1 MAQSFATFVW
11 PNQVTYSI
19 TWLFSSSS
27 FFFSGI
33 SCIGRNA
40 VAFASSWHW
49 GAVFGPSDVFWTCW
63 PPGRWSS
70 LEWSLPVSW
79 HLFLISVVPPWPLVS
94 ESTHSCFSLGCT
106 TSMPMGT
113 SCRDDFLST
122 PTPLPPFFRC
132 WVGDFLQNTASQTS
146 LMVQW
151 LKICLA
157 MPGNTNWI
165 PGLGRSQVPQ
175 SN

>member
-1 MAQSFATFVW
+1 MTQSFATFVW
-11 PNQVTYSI
+11 LNQVKYSI
-19 TWLFSSSS
+19 TWLFSSSL

-49 GAVFGPSDVFWTCW
+49 GAEFGPSDVFWTCW

-79 HLFLISVVPPWPLVS
+79 HLFLISVVPPWPFIS
-94 ESTHSCFSLGCT
+94 ESTHSCFFLGCA
-106 TSMPMGT
+106 TSVLVGT

-122 PTPLPPFFRC
+122 PSPILQVLGWRLASTWLPRLP
-132 WVGDFLQNTASQTS
+132 WWSSG
-146 LMVQW
+146 
-151 LKICLA
+151 
-157 MPGNTNWI
+157 
-165 PGLGRSQVPQ
+165 
-175 SN
+175 